1 MAAVRDVP
9 DGLASEFGAAAW
21 GNPLD
26 LFDFNFDPNV
36 LQVALDQQKFEIS
49 ELEPL
54 SSFHGMS
61 PKSEGTS
68 TGLSFDSP
76 LSLDSIDT
84 ILPGVVPMQVGEQ
97 SSSDDGSDGNDKSAA
112 DGSSHSAGSRRR
124 AGRMDPETRRQSRVV
139 REKKRQQNISNGYD
153 EIKALVPG
161 CSDYKISRATILQR
175 CATYLVQVRKTLLR
189 MQKDNEV
196 LRLENAHLTGE
207 NAQLR
212 ALLDESTYGMLH
224 PASAVASMHTFAPG
238 RTCFPLVPAVATAT
252 PNPLRLRCLA
262 PVSPGAVAG
271 QPQVPMGPLSQ
282 SSVHP
287 SCLDDL
293 MLELEYS
300 LGEGGVFTSASA
312 SESASAYESAS
323 ASVGD
328 DASLSAA
335 CASPSSAEASLMDSP
350 SLPVRPTAG
359 QGAAAVAS
367 RAMGAPPH
375 APAAAAAGRHKSRAI
390 NTQAEAIEL
399 GLPAG
404 TRRPSSY
411 ADQQV
416 LMVRAAVVLLCEL
429 CCGVLP
435 CCRDLAM
442 LALYFASYYF
452 AHCARLC
459 SSVLRPFVV
468 FSATCW
474 LFLCPPPPADVFSV
488 VVALRILPYFS
499 DGGTVQP

>member
-97 SSSDDGSDGNDKSAA
+97 SSSDDGSDGNDKS
-112 DGSSHSAGSRRR
+112 RRR

-212 ALLDESTYGMLH
+212 ALLDESTYG
-224 PASAVASMHTFAPG
+224 
-238 RTCFPLVPAVATAT
+238 
-252 PNPLRLRCLA
+252 
-262 PVSPGAVAG
+262 
-271 QPQVPMGPLSQ
+271 
-282 SSVHP
+282 
-287 SCLDDL
+287 
-293 MLELEYS
+293 
-300 LGEGGVFTSASA
+300 
-312 SESASAYESAS
+312 
-323 ASVGD
+323 
-328 DASLSAA
+328 
-335 CASPSSAEASLMDSP
+335 
-350 SLPVRPTAG
+350 

-416 LMVRAAVVLLCEL
+416 LMLLCAFFLIFPTVGLFNPEEADRPSQHIPGPGREL
-429 CCGVLP
+429 HSLS
-435 CCRDLAM
+435 
-442 LALYFASYYF
+442 AL
-452 AHCARLC
+452 
-459 SSVLRPFVV
+459 
-468 FSATCW
+468 T
-474 LFLCPPPPADVFSV
+474 DVAGGIFRSR
-488 VVALRILPYFS
+488 VALHMLLCFRSLAVMVIARIFLLGMDPAIS
-499 DGGTVQP
+499 AGAEALERASKL